1 LKTTTGVQIPSE
13 LAVFVSFR
21 EYSREMVRVGE
32 VGFYSTP
39 LTDDT
44 PPSQSV
50 SWQSL
55 PVLWWA
61 YSWNVQTT
69 WWEVQMKSET
79 A

>member
-1 LKTTTGVQIPSE
+1 MYQNYGGIK
-13 LAVFVSFR
+13 VFRPITFR
-21 EYSREMVRVGE
+21 ELVGVGE

>member
-1 LKTTTGVQIPSE
+1 VG
-13 LAVFVSFR
+13 
-21 EYSREMVRVGE
+21 VGE